1 MSISD
6 KDLQRMIEFMDNHET
21 RLRRLETQ
29 EIGVGVL
36 GTGMTLIQEL
46 TPTGATADFTSIP
59 STYRHLQLRWIA
71 KSDLNGY
78 TPTISLTYNA
88 DSGSSYWATYHIGL
102 LAWSGS
108 DIHSV
113 NAESSGPAASIALG
127 QIPGILGEE
136 DESFGWGIADINYYT
151 ISIYKSLLVHS
162 GTNDEVRD
170 NARTFLASGRWDSTA
185 TINQITISMTA
196 GQDFV
201 TPTTFSLYGIS

>member
-1 MSISD
+1 MSISAN
-6 KDLQRMIEFMDNHET
+6 DLRRTLEFLENHET

-46 TPTGATADFTSIP
+46 TPTGATADFTGIP

-88 DSGSSYWATYHIGL
+88 DSGSNYWATYHIGL

-108 DIHSV
+108 AIHSV
-113 NAESSGPAASIALG
+113 KA
-127 QIPGILGEE
+127 
-136 DESFGWGIADINYYT
+136 
-151 ISIYKSLLVHS
+151 VHT
-162 GTNDEVRD
+162 G
-170 NARTFLASGRWDSTA
+170 
-185 TINQITISMTA
+185 
-196 GQDFV
+196 
-201 TPTTFSLYGIS
+201 